1 MTKMALL
8 KSPAMLPLSYFASE
22 MLNFHKLI
30 NDSPFDDSPLLNRLL
45 ALDDD
50 ELA

>member
-1 MTKMALL
+1 VVPFLL
-8 KSPAMLPLSYFASE
+8 LDLGLE
-22 MLNFHKLI
+22 
-30 NDSPFDDSPLLNRLL
+30 DDPFDDSPLLNRLL